1 MGLVITVVRT
11 ALILSAPGSTLAAAL
26 VASLALHGWV
36 CTSITGPLDSELER
50 LKPIIVIL
58 EDEQGRL
65 RQLAADAWA
74 RGNVFIG
81 SRRTLDTMI
90 RACERGALALDQ
102 DMPFLRLVSAVA
114 EALADHGEPGR
125 ARSVAALAALRAR
138 RLDLVR
144 LGSLTPRER
153 DVLFDL
159 ADGRLVADIA
169 TDRFRSIS
177 TVRSQVQ
184 SLLTKLHATSQIV
197 AVAVANRAGH
207 RTWPEGKLLV
217 GFINFDDDAPVRRSE
232 E

>member
-1 MGLVITVVRT
+1 MGLVITMART
-11 ALILSAPGSTLAAAL
+11 ALISSTTGSTLTAAL

-36 CTSITGPLDSELER
+36 CTSVTGPLDSEIEAM
-50 LKPIIVIL
+50 KPIIVVL
-58 EDEQGRL
+58 EDEQGCL

-74 RGNVFIG
+74 RGHVFIG

-114 EALADHGEPGR
+114 EALAELGEPGR
-125 ARSVAALAALRAR
+125 ARSEAALAALRAR
-138 RLDLVR
+138 RLDLMR

-153 DVLFDL
+153 EILFDL
-159 ADGRLVADIA
+159 ADGRVVTDIA
-169 TDRFRSIS
+169 IDRFRSIS

-184 SLLTKLHATSQIV
+184 AVLTKLHASSQIV
-197 AVAVANRAGH
+197 AVAVANRAEH
-207 RTWPEGKLLV
+207 RTWPEGKLLI
-217 GFINFDDDAPVRRSE
+217 GFINFDDDATIRRSE